1 MQHCVFTNEYFAKQD
16 SLILSA
22 RMDARRLET
31 IEVSLRN
38 YSVVQSRGK
47 RNVNTEFHERIVK
60 LVESNMNLIKKYSR
74 ANSSKTI

>member
-74 ANSSKTI
+74 AN